1 MYYTSRQG
9 YFGRLRGGT
18 HSRQTVIVLIALAIY
33 IGAMGIKQVRA
44 LTTTL
49 PSVTWIPL
57 ARAHAE
63 RADQMTAGHRARRA
77 AGEKHAIEDFL
88 YDYYNT
94 RPSLLRRWHPG
105 VGAGLAPAPDGVAE
119 HAGWKFYVTQADG
132 IVALNQDAFL
142 AARGES
148 VRYIHGLLTAT
159 ASRPVFSGCFGLH
172 EWAMVYRD
180 PEHRHEL
187 PLRLG
192 QAATD
197 EVVEQHTIRCTHFD
211 AFRFFTPEAV
221 GLNRL
226 QPTRATQ
233 VDLDQPG
240 CLHAAMDVHKWAQ
253 KLGPA
258 VPGALALDC
267 FALAGE
273 IRLLDMQASPYDLA
287 SYGHPP
293 VKIETPEGKAEYVA
307 RQRELARRAAGLRAR
322 LIRVCEELLGAE
334 VSAQNREAVAPFN
347 QR

>member
-1 MYYTSRQG
+1 
-9 YFGRLRGGT
+9 
-18 HSRQTVIVLIALAIY
+18 
-33 IGAMGIKQVRA
+33 MGIKQVRA

-49 PSVTWIPL
+49 SSVTWIPL

-63 RADQMTAGHRARRA
+63 RADQMTAGYRGRRA
-77 AGEKHAIEDFL
+77 SGEKHAIEDFL
-88 YDYYNT
+88 YDYYGT
-94 RPSLLRRWHPG
+94 RPAMLRRWHPG
-105 VGAGLAPAPDGVAE
+105 VGAGLSPVTDGATE
-119 HAGWKFYVTQADG
+119 HSGWKFYTTLTDGVVTLD
-132 IVALNQDAFL
+132 VDAFL
-142 AARGES
+142 HARGES

-180 PEHRHEL
+180 PDHRHQL

-192 QAATD
+192 QAETD
-197 EVVEQHTIRCTHFD
+197 KVVEQHTIRCTHFD

-253 KLGPA
+253 KLSPA

-273 IRLLDMQASPYDLA
+273 IRLLDMQASPYDLT

-293 VKIETPEGKAEYVA
+293 VKIETAEGKAEYVA
-307 RQRELARRAAGLRAR
+307 RQREFARRAAALRSR
-322 LIRVCEELLGAE
+322 LIRVCEELLGPEA
-334 VSAQNREAVAPFN
+334 SAQNREAVAPFN